1 MKKLNK
7 MQKIK
12 SILVLLLTFVL
23 VNKYSFSDEIDQ
35 KIKDF
40 ILKNPEII
48 IESLNNLE
56 KQKETEKRLQN
67 KKKIEE
73 LGELIFDSNSFTY
86 QGDSSSNKVIV
97 EFFDYN
103 CSYCK
108 RAHKDIKTVLKKFP
122 NAKIIYKNFPILSE
136 SSVILA
142 KYAIILSRMDNKKF
156 LKFHDFIISLKGRV
170 NDKHLNEI
178 FNELNIIKREIDAKL
193 NDKQVIEIL
202 EKDIGLAQE
211 LGLRGTPA
219 FIIKDEI
226 IFGYISSE
234 DILSKLN

>member
-1 MKKLNK
+1 
-7 MQKIK
+7 MQKKK
-12 SILVLLLTFVL
+12 SILVLLLTFLL

-40 ILKNPEII
+40 ILKNPEVI

-73 LGELIFDSNSFTY
+73 LSELIFDSNSFTY

-108 RAHKDIKTVLKKFP
+108 RAHKDIKTVLKKIP

-178 FNELNIIKREIDAKL
+178 FNELNIIKSKIDAKL
-193 NDKQVIEIL
+193 NDKQIIEIL